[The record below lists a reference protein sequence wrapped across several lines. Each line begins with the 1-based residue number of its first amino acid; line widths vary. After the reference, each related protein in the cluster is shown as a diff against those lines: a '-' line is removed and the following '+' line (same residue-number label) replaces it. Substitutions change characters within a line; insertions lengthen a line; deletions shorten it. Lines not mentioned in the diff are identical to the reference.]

1 MKVLKPK
8 TALKYQDTLY
18 FAGTELNP
26 LAILP
31 VQDRAER
38 YEGREKNCYD
48 QWKYLIQTPYA
59 NTNYSQNKPL
69 SSYLEPIYLYFTS
82 ILSKFGSLVFKAAWF
97 NRSRRQEKD
106 CYRQTHWRPYEMG
119 IQRLKVGEEKEKL

>member
-8 TALKYQDTLY
+8 TALKYRDTLY

-48 QWKYLIQTPYA
+48 Q
-59 NTNYSQNKPL
+59 
-69 SSYLEPIYLYFTS
+69 
-82 ILSKFGSLVFKAAWF
+82 
-97 NRSRRQEKD
+97 
-106 CYRQTHWRPYEMG
+106 
-119 IQRLKVGEEKEKL
+119 